1 MMFSIRPQLHFP
13 GISGGCISFS
23 IPVDQ
28 GFGNVSAYQRG
39 QSDGHAQSVSAN
51 FDQHLHPFRSFA
63 FALSVSKLAMGT
75 RTDQL

>member
-1 MMFSIRPQLHFP
+1 MMFSIRPQLQFP

-39 QSDGHAQSVSAN
+39 QSDGHAQSVSRK
-51 FDQHLHPFRSFA
+51 F
-63 FALSVSKLAMGT
+63 
-75 RTDQL
+75 

>member
-1 MMFSIRPQLHFP
+1 MFSIRPQLQFP
-13 GISGGCISFS
+13 GISGCCISFS
-23 IPVDQ
+23 IPSTRALVTSPHT
-28 GFGNVSAYQRG
+28 NVASLTGTLSRCP
-39 QSDGHAQSVSAN
+39 AN